1 MSVRYVLSWT
11 NMYKL
16 SISEN
21 ARIIA
26 GTNKRIKEVPVN
38 EKTNERTMKWM
49 NVQGTDIKWQWRDNK
64 GLNEGSN

>member
-11 NMYKL
+11 IMYKL
-16 SISEN
+16 TISEN

-38 EKTNERTMKWM
+38 EKTNECTRT
-49 NVQGTDIKWQWRDNK
+49 
-64 GLNEGSN
+64 